1 MFRQTAWT
9 LEPAEPSMLE
19 IALRKVVELQ
29 AAGLVRRAEGGGFLV
44 APHILDA
51 EGYRIDSEATLQ
63 AIRTVC
69 ADLRALD
76 FDVAA
81 FGAAPDP
88 VPARALDTAE
98 RADLAA
104 LLANVYLL
112 HVLNA
117 CVEPHDSMLDAA
129 SICTLI

>member
-9 LEPAEPSMLE
+9 LEPAGPSMLE
-19 IALRKVVELQ
+19 IALRKVVELE
-29 AAGLVRRAEGGGFLV
+29 AVGLARRAEGGGFLL

-51 EGYRIDSEATLQ
+51 EGYRIDSEATLE

-76 FDVAA
+76 FDFAA

-88 VPARALDTAE
+88 APTRALNAAE

-104 LLANVYLL
+104 PLASVYLL
-112 HVLNA
+112 HMLDA
-117 CVEPHDSMLDAA
+117 CVDPHGSMLDAA